1 MTPVGILD
9 KEKLSYTTKEATK
22 ATGIYRQLLYLYRD
36 EGLLNP
42 VKIGR
47 TYIWVKADLE
57 RFLNWAQ
64 GLNLSS
70 HDMIAIAKLKKPL
83 KNGK

>member
-1 MTPVGILD
+1 MLE
-9 KEKLSYTTKEATK
+9 KEKLSYTTNEAAK
-22 ATGIYRQLLYLYRD
+22 ATGINRHLLYLYRD

-42 VKIGR
+42 AKIGR
-47 TYIWVKADLE
+47 TYIWAKADLE

-70 HDMIAIAKLKKPL
+70 HDMITIAKKKKPFL
-83 KNGK
+83 TNGK